1 MDDILAGWLIA
12 RGGRSWVRSSLNF
25 MEPPATTAAAR
36 CAVKELA
43 QRGHWAGYFVLCR
56 RTLEGEVPTPHISV
70 LLQWFEEHRDMLGV
84 FFRCWPGFC
93 PLVASRPIDALAH
106 GYIHLTGH
114 LHQPKSNQKTP

>member
-70 LLQWFEEHRDMLGV
+70 LLQWFEEHRDMLGAFLGAGRAFV
-84 FFRCWPGFC
+84 PS
-93 PLVASRPIDALAH
+93 SRRVPAMHWRMDA
-106 GYIHLTGH
+106 YTSHLTGNT
-114 LHQPKSNQKTP
+114 NQIQQTP